1 MRLFERERNV
11 NREFGVALWI
21 EISPGSSQPIYL
33 QIVDRIS
40 EAIAKEQVRP
50 GDKLPPV
57 RALAAELVINPNTVA
72 RAYGV
77 LERAGLVTT
86 KTGSG
91 TFVTEPKLRSAD
103 AADLNALTE
112 QIDKLIT
119 RGINMGLETRNLIA
133 IFKVRVEKFVDKQ
146 KSERKK

>member
-1 MRLFERERNV
+1 MLPVRLFERERNV

-21 EISPGSSQPIYL
+21 QISPGSSEPIYL

-72 RAYGV
+72 RAYTQ
-77 LERAGLVTT
+77 LEQAGLVSTR
-86 KTGSG
+86 TGAG
-91 TFVTEPKLRSAD
+91 TFVIDPALRTKD
-103 AADLNALTE
+103 AVQISLLCERLDSVISQAKILGLDRNECIDLLRDR
-112 QIDKLIT
+112 IK
-119 RGINMGLETRNLIA
+119 R
-133 IFKVRVEKFVDKQ
+133 FYHKQ
-146 KSERKK
+146 